1 MALTQMSDSQFSQ
14 LENQIEILNAHLD
27 QNNLDAFNASF
38 IEFDQKV
45 RSLFGN
51 INNLSPENVRRC
63 EDVFSKFG
71 ALLQRAEGQK
81 KNLAKQIG
89 VHLSNQKKLNVYKS
103 IK

>member
-1 MALTQMSDSQFSQ
+1 MSDSQFSQ
-14 LENQIEILNAHLD
+14 LENQIEILNAQLD
-27 QNNLDAFNASF
+27 NNDLEAFNDSF

-45 RSLFGN
+45 RSLFDN
-51 INNLSPENVRRC
+51 INSLSPDNVRHC
-63 EDVFSKFG
+63 EEIFSKFG
-71 ALLQRAEGQK
+71 VLLQRAEAQK

>member
-1 MALTQMSDSQFSQ
+1 MSDSQFSQ

-27 QNNLDAFNASF
+27 NNDLDAFNDSF

-45 RSLFGN
+45 RSLFDN
-51 INNLSPENVRRC
+51 INSLSPDNVRHC
-63 EDVFSKFG
+63 EEIFSKFG
-71 ALLQRAEGQK
+71 VLLQRAEAQK

>member
-1 MALTQMSDSQFSQ
+1 MSDSQFSQ
-14 LENQIEILNAHLD
+14 LENQIEILNAHLEK
-27 QNNLDAFNASF
+27 NNLDEFNASF

-45 RSLFGN
+45 RSLFSN
-51 INNLSPENVRRC
+51 INSLSPESIRRC
-63 EDVFSKFG
+63 EVVFSDFN

-89 VHLSNQKKLNVYKS
+89 VHISNQKKLNVYKS

>member
-1 MALTQMSDSQFSQ
+1 MSDSQFSQ

-27 QNNLDAFNASF
+27 NNDLDAFNDSF

-45 RSLFGN
+45 RSLFDN
-51 INNLSPENVRRC
+51 INSLSPDNVQHC
-63 EDVFSKFG
+63 EEIFSKFG
-71 ALLQRAEGQK
+71 VLLQRAEAQK

>member
-1 MALTQMSDSQFSQ
+1 MSDSQFSQ

-27 QNNLDAFNASF
+27 NNDLDAFNDSF

-45 RSLFGN
+45 RSLFDN
-51 INNLSPENVRRC
+51 INSLSPDNVRHC
-63 EDVFSKFG
+63 EEIFSKCG
-71 ALLQRAEGQK
+71 VLLRRAEAQK